1 MSHDAARQPPTPGK
15 AAGATPE
22 DGEERPA
29 PDTSADTSATASPP
43 DGPGGGAE
51 GNGGG
56 RATGRLWSARRVP
69 AAVLALIL
77 AVVAAVLL
85 YEAVAA
91 SIDKSAAPWR
101 REVTDEL
108 ATRPLDDLWVIAGAV
123 LTALL
128 GLWLLVLALTPGLR
142 GLLPMRGSGGG
153 SGGIRVRAW
162 LERSA
167 AELVLR
173 DRLLEVPGVRSARV
187 RVGRHRISTR
197 VRAHFRPLEEVRGDV
212 DRTLEDGVR
221 LLGLARR
228 PRLST
233 RVRRPKKE

>member
-15 AAGATPE
+15 AAGTTPE

-29 PDTSADTSATASPP
+29 TDASADTSATASPP
-43 DGPGGGAE
+43 DGPGDGTEGG
-51 GNGGG
+51 GGG

-101 REVTDEL
+101 REVTGEL
-108 ATRPLDDLWVIAGAV
+108 DARPLDDLWVIAGAA

-142 GLLPMRGSGGG
+142 GLLPMRGSGTGG
-153 SGGIRVRAW
+153 VRVRAW

-167 AELVLR
+167 AELTLR
-173 DRLLEVPGVRSARV
+173 DRLLEVPGVQSARV
-187 RVGRHRISTR
+187 RVGRHRITTR

>member
-1 MSHDAARQPPTPGK
+1 MSHDAARQPPTPEE
-15 AAGATPE
+15 AADTVP

-29 PDTSADTSATASPP
+29 TGPAGTSAAASPP
-43 DGPGGGAE
+43 DGSGEGAAKD
-51 GNGGG
+51 GG

-69 AAVLALIL
+69 AAVMALIL

-108 ATRPLDDLWVIAGAV
+108 AARPLDDSWVIAGAV

-142 GLLPMRGSGGG
+142 GLLPMRGSDTGGV
-153 SGGIRVRAW
+153 RVRAW

-187 RVGRHRISTR
+187 RVGRHRITTR

-212 DRTLEDGVR
+212 DRVLADGVR